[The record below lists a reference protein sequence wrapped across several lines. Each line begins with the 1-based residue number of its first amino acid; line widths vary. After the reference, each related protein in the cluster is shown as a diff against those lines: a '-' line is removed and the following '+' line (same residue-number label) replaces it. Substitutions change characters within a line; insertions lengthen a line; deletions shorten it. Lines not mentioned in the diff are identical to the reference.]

1 MKITVFVKK
10 GTTKD
15 GKKFYN
21 YVSKL
26 VKVNGDEV
34 YVTVKFPE
42 DDKPKADECPLNIEF
57 DKSDAN
63 LSVTKDTAEDG
74 TVYEHKTLWVK
85 KYTRSKDKYV
95 DKSLDE
101 F

>member
-1 MKITVFVKK
+1 MKITVFAKK
-10 GTTKD
+10 GNTKE
-15 GKKFYN
+15 GKVFYN
-21 YVSKL
+21 FVSKL
-26 VKVNGDEV
+26 IKKDGDEV

-42 DDKPKADECPLNIEF
+42 DVRPKVDECPLNIEF

-63 LSVTKDTAEDG
+63 LSTTRDTVEDG

-85 KYTRSKDKYV
+85 KYERSKEKYV